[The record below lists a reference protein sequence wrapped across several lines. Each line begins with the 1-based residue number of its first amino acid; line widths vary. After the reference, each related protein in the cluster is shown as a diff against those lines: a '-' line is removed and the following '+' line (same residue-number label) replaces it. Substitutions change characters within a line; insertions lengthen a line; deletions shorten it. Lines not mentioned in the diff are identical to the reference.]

1 MHSNVL
7 SSFAEIETGQLP
19 VFQAYRINPFEGKN
33 LEKTKREKVSK
44 IAFAVLAF
52 LLVSSVAIALSNSGN
67 AVIAPADWNA
77 DYGDLSQYEWTQL
90 GANGGWQLHSEGP
103 APNKPRLL
111 WSTSLASGSA
121 GSFAASPVAF
131 NDKVFAIRGSRVY
144 AYDPF
149 TGEEIYHSDVYSGAQ
164 SSPTKIDDTY
174 MFVDHDSGLGGLGN
188 TGTMGQVL
196 NGTVSVLRISDGSFV
211 ASVTIEGIGFQP
223 GSGGYFP
230 GRFDDTTKIKLIR
243 GYNAQNNEL
252 SYYGVD
258 LSDPTNPTVAWKTVL
273 DESGEELAAADG
285 KAWVGTVNGAI
296 LCFNDTN
303 GDILYRVGKIGF
315 AQYSAT
321 YIDGKLIQTA
331 ASTRVTC
338 YDADTGEVLWDKDQ
352 GGRSFFA
359 FAGATA
365 YGRFYQHNIA
375 VFPEGF
381 VGCWDVETGDMLW
394 KMPALYNI
402 GYITPA
408 VADGKLYLMRYVGTA
423 AGIEAETGAFACFDA
438 FTGELIWQ
446 VEGLSITHPC
456 IAYGNLYGLV
466 GSTLRCYSD
475 ADPADWAMWHGGPDV
490 EGIASSTGPT
500 LSNGPAWTFQTD
512 GPIIGSPVVSD
523 GKVVFGSQDMNI
535 YCLDA
540 YTGAENW
547 RFQLETRAYSTPALV
562 GNRVYTGADDG
573 NVYCLD
579 ADTGEVVWEKFLT
592 SETNFVFAMTWQPRS
607 SPLIVGSRL
616 FVGAVDGKMYCLS
629 TSNGNVLWSY
639 DTGPSA
645 TGERNSAIGGSPAY
659 SNGVVFI
666 SSTNHKLFALD
677 ADDGSVNWIAESNA
691 SATRAYTDYFP
702 MSTPTIGDGMVFWGA
717 GPVYG
722 QLNVY
727 CLNETDGSVVW
738 ARDGRNDMAGNTPL
752 HATPVYVPGFSYRYN
767 SSYTARLDALIL
779 PEFMGVSVWN
789 ASTGEQVWNQWL
801 GHEVY
806 SSPAYA
812 DDPRG
817 GRFYVGSNTYSI
829 TCFNATAAFLGDADS
844 VLGLY
849 TTQSHIQA
857 SPAIWDG
864 KVYIGS
870 ADGIMYMFDEQE
882 TVPFGISATANKVG
896 QMWNNETLTIAGRLV
911 PANGYVS
918 DEGVQYGSY
927 DANGLPGATVKM
939 SLTKPDGTDVSLE
952 ATTDKDGYF
961 SFSYSPTDVGEWGWV
976 VYFDGGEHPWIMY
989 SQAYGEWTPISV
1001 NSPSAG
1007 GGSTPPPSGGE
1018 EGFPLVYVYV
1028 AVAVIVIVIV
1038 AFAAYMLLRK
1048 K

>member
-1 MHSNVL
+1 V
-7 SSFAEIETGQLP
+7 EDTRKK
-19 VFQAYRINPFEGKN
+19 Y
-33 LEKTKREKVSK
+33 VSK

-52 LLVSSVAIALSNSGN
+52 LLISSIAVILSNSGN
-67 AVIAPADWNA
+67 AVISPADWNA

-103 APNKPRLL
+103 APNKPNVL
-111 WSTSLASGSA
+111 WTAPLEGGTFTA
-121 GSFAASPVAF
+121 GFFSVGPVAF
-131 NDKVFAIRGSRVY
+131 NDKVFTISGNRVH
-144 AYDPF
+144 AWNPF
-149 TGEEIYHSDVYSGAQ
+149 TGEELYQTDEYPYAQ

-174 MFVDHDSGLGGLGN
+174 MFIDYDSGQGGLGN

-196 NGTVSVLRISDGSFV
+196 NGSIAVLRISDGSFV
-211 ASVTIEGIGFQP
+211 AGVTITGIGFQP

-230 GRFDDTTKIKLIR
+230 GRYDESTKIKLIR
-243 GYNAQNNEL
+243 GYNAQNNECC
-252 SYYGVD
+252 YYGVD
-258 LSDPTNPTVAWKTVL
+258 LSDPTNPTVAWKTIL

-315 AQYSAT
+315 AQYTAT
-321 YIDGKLIQTA
+321 YIDGKLIQTS

-338 YDADTGEVLWDKDQ
+338 YDADTGDVLWDKDQ

-359 FAGATA
+359 FAGCTA

-394 KMPALYNI
+394 KQPALYQI
-402 GYITPA
+402 GYITPV
-408 VADGKLYLMRYVGTA
+408 VADGKLYLQRISGTA
-423 AGIEAETGAFACFDA
+423 AGIESEQSAYACFDA

-446 VEGLSITHPC
+446 IDGVSISNPC
-456 IAYGNLYGLV
+456 IAYGNLYGYV
-466 GSTLRCYSD
+466 GSSIYCFSD
-475 ADPADWAMWHGGPDV
+475 SDPADWAMWHGGPDV
-490 EGIASSTGPT
+490 EGVAQSTGPT

-512 GPIIGSPVVSD
+512 GAIIGSAVVSD
-523 GKVVFGSQDMNI
+523 GKVVFGSQDKNI

-547 RFQLETRAYSTPALV
+547 RFQLETRAYSTPAIV
-562 GNRVYTGADDG
+562 GDRVYTGADDG

-579 ADTGEVVWEKFLT
+579 AATGEVVWEKFLT
-592 SETNFVFAMTWQPRS
+592 SETEFVFAMTWQPRS

-639 DTGPSA
+639 DTGLSA
-645 TGERNSAIGGSPAY
+645 TGERESAIGGSPAY

-666 SSTNHKLFALD
+666 SSTNHKLFALN
-677 ADDGSVNWIAESNA
+677 ANDGTLKWIAESNA

-702 MSTPTIGDGMVFWGA
+702 MSTPTIGDGKVFWGA

-727 CLNETDGSVVW
+727 CLNETDGSQIW
-738 ARDGRNDMAGNTPL
+738 MTRLSGNTPL
-752 HATPVYVPGFSYRYN
+752 HATPVYVPGFSYT
-767 SSYTARLDALIL
+767 YTFPNRTRITWRLDALIL

-789 ASTGEQVWNQWL
+789 ATNGEKIWNQWL

-812 DDPRG
+812 NDIRG
-817 GRFYVGSNTYSI
+817 PRFYVGSNTYSI
-829 TCFNATAAFLGDADS
+829 TCFNATAAFLDVEGGTMLGGLVEEGGS
-844 VLGLY
+844 TVLGLY
-849 TTQSHIQA
+849 TTESHIQA

-882 TVPFGISATANKVG
+882 TVAFSISSAANKVG
-896 QMWNNETLTIAGRLV
+896 QMWNNETLEVCGSLLPDNA
-911 PANGYVS
+911 YVS
-918 DEGVQYGSY
+918 DEGVNYGST

-952 ATTDKDGYF
+952 TTTDDNGYF

-976 VYFDGGEHPWIMY
+976 VYFDGGEHPWINY
-989 SQAYGEWTPISV
+989 DQAYGEWTPISV
-1001 NSPSAG
+1001 NSPTAG

-1028 AVAVIVIVIV
+1028 AVAVVVIVIV
-1038 AFAAYMLLRK
+1038 AFAAYILLRK

>member
-1 MHSNVL
+1 
-7 SSFAEIETGQLP
+7 
-19 VFQAYRINPFEGKN
+19 
-33 LEKTKREKVSK
+33 LENTRKKYVSK

-52 LLVSSVAIALSNSGN
+52 LLVSSVAVILSNSGN

-103 APNKPRLL
+103 APNKPREL
-111 WSTSLASGSA
+111 WSASLPGGSA
-121 GSFAASPVAF
+121 GFFCATPVAF
-131 NDKVFAIRGSRVY
+131 NDKVFVIRGNRVL
-144 AYDPF
+144 AFDPF
-149 TGEEIYHSDVYSGAQ
+149 TGEQIYESDEYPSAQ
-164 SSPTKIDDTY
+164 AAPTKIDDTY
-174 MFVDHDSGLGGLGN
+174 MFVDYDSGLGGLGN
-188 TGTMGQVL
+188 TGVMGQVL
-196 NGTVSVLRISDGSFV
+196 NGSIAVLRISDGSFV
-211 ASVTIEGIGFQP
+211 ASVTVEGIGFQP
-223 GSGGYFP
+223 GAGGYFP
-230 GRFDDTTKIKLIR
+230 GRYDESTKIKLIR

-258 LSDPTNPTVAWKTVL
+258 LSDPTNPTVAWKTIL

-315 AQYSAT
+315 AQYTAT
-321 YIDGKLIQTA
+321 YIDGKLIQTS

-338 YDADTGEVLWDKDQ
+338 YDADTGDVLWDKDQ

-359 FAGATA
+359 FAGCTA

-394 KMPALYNI
+394 KQPALYQI
-402 GYITPA
+402 GYITPV
-408 VADGKLYLMRYVGTA
+408 VADGKLYLQRISGTA
-423 AGIEAETGAFACFDA
+423 AGIESEQSAYACFDA

-446 VEGLSITHPC
+446 IDGVSIANPC
-456 IAYGNLYGLV
+456 IAYGNLYAYV
-466 GSTLRCYSD
+466 GSSIYCFSD
-475 ADPADWAMWHGGPDV
+475 SDPADWAMWHGGPDV
-490 EGIASSTGPT
+490 EGVAQSTGPT

-512 GPIIGSPVVSD
+512 GAIIGSPVVSD
-523 GKVVFGSQDMNI
+523 GKVVFGSQDQNI

-540 YTGAENW
+540 YTGTENW
-547 RFQLETRAYSTPALV
+547 HFALQTRVYSTPAIV

-592 SETNFVFAMTWQPRS
+592 SETVFVFAMTWQPRS
-607 SPLIVGSRL
+607 SPLVVGSRL

-659 SNGVVFI
+659 SDGVVFI
-666 SSTNHKLFALD
+666 CSTNHKLFALD
-677 ADDGSVNWIAESNA
+677 ANDGSVEWIAESNA

-722 QLNVY
+722 DLDVF
-727 CLNETDGSVVW
+727 CLNETDGSVIW
-738 ARDGRNDMAGNTPL
+738 AREGRNDMAGNTPL
-752 HATPVYVPGFSYRYN
+752 HATPVYIPNAVGSM
-767 SSYTARLDALIL
+767 DALIL

-789 ASTGEQVWNQWL
+789 ASDGEQVWNQWL

-812 DDPRG
+812 DDIRG
-817 GRFYVGSNTYSI
+817 PRFYVGSNTYSI
-829 TCFNATAAFLGDADS
+829 TCFNATAAFRGDENA

-864 KVYIGS
+864 KLYIGS
-870 ADGIMYMFDEQE
+870 ADGMMYMFDEQE

-896 QMWNNETLTIAGRLV
+896 EMWNNETLTVAGRLV
-911 PANGYVS
+911 PDNGYVS
-918 DEGVQYGSY
+918 DEGVNYGSY
-927 DANGLPGATVKM
+927 DANGLPGSTVKM

-976 VYFDGGEHPWIMY
+976 VYFDGGEHPWINY
-989 SQAYGEWTPISV
+989 AQAYGEWTPISV
-1001 NSPSAG
+1001 NSPAAG
-1007 GGSTPPPSGGE
+1007 GGSSPPPSGGE

-1028 AVAVIVIVIV
+1028 AVAVVVIVVV